1 MTIGAIIFDLDGVLT
16 DTSENH
22 YRAWKRLA
30 DELGI
35 PFDRQ
40 RNEPLRGVS
49 RRRSLEILLDGRPAT
64 EEQMEEW
71 MERKNRYYVE
81 SLAELT
87 PADLLPGALN
97 LIWEARQAGLKI
109 GIASASKNTRTVLD
123 RLQIGHW
130 VDAVSDGYSVQQT
143 KPAPDLFLHCA
154 QQLGVAPQEAIV
166 VEDAASGVEAA
177 LAGGFW
183 AAGLG
188 PEERVGAAH
197 AVFPSLEGVTL
208 RAILAR
214 LPVQA
219 PSGNWCVSENGFTPQ
234 TLHQMETVFTIGN
247 GYLGIRGAFEEGY
260 PGDQPATLINGVF
273 DAHPIFHTEL
283 VNAPNGLPLRLK
295 IGEERFRMDQGKVV
309 AYYRGLDLRTG
320 VLTRLVRWQSPSG
333 RTMDIRI
340 ERFAS
345 LADPHLLGIRMEMIP
360 LDFSGPVEVMAGING
375 YSFNPE
381 LYHWQHLD
389 QDALDPQRVYLRLRT
404 RQSGIEAC
412 IATHLTLS
420 TSGEV
425 TYGFMDCHN
434 IPTVVAR
441 TDARP
446 GEALRAEKLVAVFT
460 SREVPDVRQAAQ
472 EALHRAVEVGY
483 EALRAASAAAWTQE
497 WAECNIVIEGD
508 DEADL
513 AVRYNLFQLLA
524 AAPRHDD
531 RVSIPARTLSGFGYR
546 GHVFWDTD
554 TFILPFFIWT
564 RPEIARH
571 LLMYRYH
578 TLPGARRKAQQAGY
592 EGAMYAWESADT
604 GDETTPRWVPGP
616 TGDLVRIWC
625 GDIEDHIT
633 ADVAYAVVQY
643 WRVTG
648 DDAFMRDY
656 GAEILLDTAR
666 FWASRVTWN
675 AERGVYEIRDV
686 IGPDEYHEH
695 VHNNAYTNEMARWNL
710 RAALEVLSWLRRTYP
725 EKAAELELRL
735 NLAEE
740 RLNRWADIIGCIHI
754 PHDPESGLIEQ
765 FEGFFDLE
773 DLDLAAMEPRR
784 HSVQFLLGIEE
795 TQKYQVL
802 KQPDVLML
810 LYLLQDQCD
819 EETLRRNWEYYTP
832 RTDLS
837 YGSSLGP
844 AVQAALAARLGEVE
858 RAYKHFIHAALT
870 DLHDL
875 RGNADHG
882 VHAAT
887 AGGVWQA
894 VVFGF
899 AGLRVQEENVEFHPA
914 LPPHWKRL
922 AFSVRWRGER
932 IPVEIFR

>member
-1 MTIGAIIFDLDGVLT
+1 MTIKAIIFDLDGVLT

-109 GIASASKNTRTVLD
+109 GIASASKNTRTVLE
-123 RLQIGHW
+123 RLQIDHW

-154 QQLGVAPQEAIV
+154 EQLGVAPDEAIV
-166 VEDAASGVEAA
+166 VEDAASGIEAA
-177 LAGGFW
+177 RAGGFW
-183 AAGLG
+183 AVGLG

-214 LPVQA
+214 LPAQTPA
-219 PSGNWCVSENGFTPQ
+219 GNWYVSETAFNPQ
-234 TLHQMETVFTIGN
+234 TIHQMETVFAIGN
-247 GYLGIRGAFEEGY
+247 GYLGVRGTFEEGY

-273 DAHPIFHTEL
+273 DAHPLFHTEL
-283 VNAPNGLPLRLK
+283 VNMPNGLPLILK
-295 IGEERFRMDQGKVV
+295 IGGERFRMDQGKVV
-309 AYYRGLDLRTG
+309 ACYRGLDLHTG

-333 RTMDIRI
+333 HMVDIRV

-345 LADPHLLGIRMEMIP
+345 LADPHILGIRCEMIP
-360 LDFSGPVEVMAGING
+360 LNFAGPVEVAAGING
-375 YSFNPE
+375 YAFNPE
-381 LYHWQHLD
+381 LYHWHHLD
-389 QDALDPQRVYLRLRT
+389 QGAPDPQSVYLRVRT

-412 IATHLTLS
+412 LAACLTVS
-420 TSGEV
+420 APREV
-425 TYGFMDCHN
+425 TYGLVDCEN
-434 IPTVVAR
+434 APAIVAR
-441 TDARP
+441 TDIRP
-446 GEALRAEKLVAVFT
+446 GERLRAEKLVTIFT
-460 SREVPDVRQAAQ
+460 GREVPDVYRAALDVL
-472 EALHRAVEVGY
+472 ERARGAGY
-483 EALRAASAAAWTQE
+483 DDLRAASDAAWARE

-554 TFILPFFIWT
+554 MFILPFFIWT
-564 RPEIARH
+564 RPEIARN

-578 TLPGARRKAQQAGY
+578 TLPGARRKAQRAGY

-616 TGDLVRIWC
+616 TGELVRIWC
-625 GDIEDHIT
+625 GEIEDHIT
-633 ADVAYAVVQY
+633 ADVAYAVMQY
-643 WRVTG
+643 WQVTG

-666 FWASRVTWN
+666 FWASRVVWN
-675 AERGVYEIRDV
+675 EERGVYEIRGV

-695 VHNNAYTNEMARWNL
+695 VHNNAYTNGMARWNL
-710 RAALEVLSWLRRTYP
+710 QAALEVLSWLRRTYP
-725 EKAAELELRL
+725 EKAAELEARL
-735 NLAEE
+735 DLTEE
-740 RLNRWADIIGCIHI
+740 RLNRWADIIGCIYI

-773 DLDLAAMEPRR
+773 DPDLAALEPRR
-784 HSVQFLLGIEE
+784 CSVQLIFGIEG
-795 TQKYQVL
+795 TQRYQVL

-810 LYLLQDQCD
+810 LYLLQDRYD

-844 AVQAALAARLGEVE
+844 AIHAALAARLGAMEQ
-858 RAYKHFIHAALT
+858 AYGHFTHAAFT
-870 DLHDL
+870 DLRDL
-875 RGNADHG
+875 RGNTDHG

-899 AGLRVQEENVEFHPA
+899 AGLRVRGEGVEFQPA

-932 IPVEIFR
+932 VPVEITR